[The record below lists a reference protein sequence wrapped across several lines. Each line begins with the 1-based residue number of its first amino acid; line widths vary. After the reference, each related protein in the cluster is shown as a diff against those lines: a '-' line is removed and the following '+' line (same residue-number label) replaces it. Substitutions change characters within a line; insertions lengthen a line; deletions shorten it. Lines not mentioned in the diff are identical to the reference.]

1 MKKTKIVASIGPSSY
16 DPDVFE
22 KMVLAGA
29 NVARINFSHATEE
42 EKERGV
48 ATVNEVRRRTGMNIG
63 IMYDTKGPELRCGE
77 MENGEI
83 ELKEGAVINI
93 VKEQVVGTQQQF
105 SVNHPHVIDL
115 LSIGNTVL
123 LENGLMQLE
132 VVGHNRNQVRCIVR
146 MGGRL
151 GSKKSMSVPGV
162 RLQIPFLSDV
172 DLRDIIYACEH
183 EGDFLACSFVSTPAD
198 VMVVRSVLVAQ
209 NRADMKV
216 IAKIESQ
223 EGMDNLD
230 AICQVADGI
239 MVARGD
245 LGVEVP
251 MEDLPIYQ
259 KRIISTCRRHGK
271 ICIVAT
277 EMLESMKHSIRPT
290 RAEVT
295 DVSNAVFSGTDAVML
310 SGETTTGEYPVE
322 AVSFMAKICSHTE
335 DSHHY
340 KNIYAK
346 PHPSTIAEIMCTS
359 VAATANELGAKLI
372 VVPTVKGVSA
382 RLLSNLEPICPI
394 LALTSDKHI
403 MRSLAL
409 NYGVYAKLVD
419 ESKLLSEGSFLSAQ
433 NEARKWMDFS
443 EGDIVIT
450 TGGFHADP
458 QEGQTNFMKVDIM

>member
-1 MKKTKIVASIGPSSY
+1 MKKTKIVASMGPSCY
-16 DPDVFE
+16 NPDVFE
-22 KMVLAGA
+22 QMVLAGA
-29 NVARINFSHATEE
+29 NVARINFSHATKE
-42 EKERGV
+42 EKETAV
-48 ATVNEVRRRTGMNIG
+48 ATVKEVRERTGMNVG
-63 IMYDTKGPELRCGE
+63 IMYDTKGPELRCGD
-77 MENGEI
+77 MQDGEI
-83 ELKEGAVINI
+83 ELKEGSIVNI
-93 VKEQVVGTQQQF
+93 VKEQVLGTSEQF
-105 SVNHPHVIDL
+105 SLNHPHVIDL
-115 LSIGNTVL
+115 LNIGNQIL

-132 VVGHNRNQVRCIVR
+132 VVGHNRTQARCIVR
-146 MGGRL
+146 IGGRL

-172 DLRDIIYACEH
+172 DLQDIIYACQH
-183 EGDFLACSFVSTPAD
+183 DGDFLACSFVSTAAD
-198 VMVVRSVLVAQ
+198 VMVVRSVLAAQ
-209 NRADMKV
+209 NRSDMIV

-230 AICQVADGI
+230 AIAQVADGI

-295 DVSNAVFSGTDAVML
+295 DISNAVFSGTDAVML

-322 AVSFMAKICSHTE
+322 AVSFMAKICGHTE

-340 KNIYAK
+340 KNKYAK
-346 PHPSTIAEIMCTS
+346 PHPSTIAEIMCNS
-359 VAATANELGAKLI
+359 VAATANEINAKLI

-382 RLLSNLEPICPI
+382 RLISNLEPICPI
-394 LALTSDKHI
+394 LALTSNERV

-419 ESKLLSEGSFLSAQ
+419 SNMNQDEGLRNAHMLAG
-433 NEARKWMDFS
+433 EWMKFQP
-443 EGDIVIT
+443 GDIVIT

-458 QEGQTNFMKVDIM
+458 QDGQTNFMKVDIK

>member
-115 LSIGNTVL
+115 LNIGNTVL

-419 ESKLLSEGSFLSAQ
+419 ESQLLSEGSFLSAQ

>member
-115 LSIGNTVL
+115 LNIGNTVL

-409 NYGVYAKLVD
+409 NYGVYAKLVE
-419 ESKLLSEGSFLSAQ
+419 ESQLLSEGSFLSAQ

>member
-29 NVARINFSHATEE
+29 NVARINFSHTTEE

-83 ELKEGAVINI
+83 ELKEGEVINI

-230 AICQVADGI
+230 AICQVSDGI

-419 ESKLLSEGSFLSAQ
+419 ESQLLSEGSFLSAQ

>member
-83 ELKEGAVINI
+83 ELVEGAAICI
-93 VKEQVVGTQQQF
+93 VKEQVLGTAQQF
-105 SVNHPHVIDL
+105 SVNHPHVIDHL
-115 LSIGNTVL
+115 NIGNIVL

-146 MGGRL
+146 MGGKL

-310 SGETTTGEYPVE
+310 SGETTTGDYPVE
-322 AVSFMAKICSHTE
+322 AVTFMAKICSHTE

-346 PHPSTIAEIMCTS
+346 PHPNTIAEIMCTS

-394 LALTSDKHI
+394 LALTSDEHI

-419 ESKLLSEGSFLSAQ
+419 ESQLLSEGSFLSAQ

-458 QEGQTNFMKVDIM
+458 QDGQTNFMKVDIM

>member
-42 EKERGV
+42 EKQTVV
-48 ATVNEVRRRTGMNIG
+48 ATVKEVRRRTGYTIG

-77 MENGEI
+77 MEGGEI
-83 ELKEGAVINI
+83 ELVEGAAINI
-93 VKEQVVGTQQQF
+93 VKEHVMGTREQF

-115 LSIGNTVL
+115 LNIGDQIL

-132 VVGHNRNQVRCIVR
+132 VVGHDNKHARCIVR
-146 MGGRL
+146 MGGTL

-162 RLQIPFLSDV
+162 RLQIPFLSDT
-172 DLRDIIYACEH
+172 DLQDIIYACQH

-230 AICQVADGI
+230 AIAQVADGI

-259 KRIISTCRRHGK
+259 KRIISTCRRYGK

-295 DVSNAVFSGTDAVML
+295 DISNAVFSGTDAVML

-322 AVSFMAKICSHTE
+322 AVATMAKICSHTE

-359 VAATANELGAKLI
+359 VAATANELSAKLI

-394 LALTSDKHI
+394 LALTDDEQI
-403 MRSLAL
+403 MRSLTL
-409 NYGVYAKLVD
+409 NYGVYSRKVTPAENFD
-419 ESKLLSEGSFLSAQ
+419 DAIRSTR
-433 NEARKWMDFS
+433 EAACQWMDLHP
-443 EGDIVIT
+443 GDIVIT

-458 QEGQTNFMKVDIM
+458 QDGQTNFMKVDRI

>member
-419 ESKLLSEGSFLSAQ
+419 ESQLLSEGSFLSAQ

>member
-48 ATVNEVRRRTGMNIG
+48 ATVNEVRRRTGINIG

-83 ELKEGAVINI
+83 ELKEGEVINI

-419 ESKLLSEGSFLSAQ
+419 ESQLLSEGSFLSAQ

>member
-419 ESKLLSEGSFLSAQ
+419 ESQLLSEGSFLSAQ
-433 NEARKWMDFS
+433 NEARKWMDFC

>member
-419 ESKLLSEGSFLSAQ
+419 ESQLLSEGSFLSAQ
-433 NEARKWMDFS
+433 NEARKWMNFS

>member
-1 MKKTKIVASIGPSSY
+1 MKKTKIVASIGPSSSN
-16 DPDVFE
+16 PDVFE

-42 EKERGV
+42 EKQTVV

-77 MENGEI
+77 MANGEI
-83 ELKEGAVINI
+83 QLVEGAIINI
-93 VKEQVVGTQQQF
+93 VKDSVLGTEEQF

-115 LSIGNTVL
+115 LNIGDQIL

-132 VVGHNRNQVRCIVR
+132 VVGHNSQQARCIVR
-146 MGGRL
+146 MGGTL

-162 RLQIPFLSDV
+162 RLQIPFLSDT
-172 DLRDIIYACEH
+172 DLQDIIYACQNQ
-183 EGDFLACSFVSTPAD
+183 GDFLACSFVSTAAD
-198 VMVVRSVLVAQ
+198 IMVVRSVLVAQ

-230 AICQVADGI
+230 AIAQVADGI

-259 KRIISTCRRHGK
+259 KRIISTCRRYGK

-295 DVSNAVFSGTDAVML
+295 DISNAVFSGTDAVML

-322 AVSFMAKICSHTE
+322 AVSVMAKICSHTE

-346 PHPSTIAEIMCTS
+346 PHPSTIAEIMSTS

-394 LALTSDKHI
+394 LALTDDEQI
-403 MRSLAL
+403 MRSLTL
-409 NYGVYAKLVD
+409 NYGVYCKRVPHI
-419 ESKLLSEGSFLSAQ
+419 ESYSQAIETTKQAAHE
-433 NEARKWMDFS
+433 WM
-443 EGDIVIT
+443 ELHTGDIVIT

-458 QEGQTNFMKVDIM
+458 QDGQSNFMKVDRI

>member
-42 EKERGV
+42 EKQTAV

-77 MENGEI
+77 MADGEI
-83 ELKEGAVINI
+83 ELVEGSIINI
-93 VKEQVVGTQQQF
+93 VKEKVIGTQDQF

-115 LSIGNTVL
+115 LSNGNQIL
-123 LENGLMQLE
+123 LENGLMALE
-132 VVGHNRNQVRCIVR
+132 VVGHDSKHARCIVR
-146 MGGRL
+146 IGGKL
-151 GSKKSMSVPGV
+151 GSKKSISVPGV
-162 RLQIPFLSDV
+162 RLQIPFLSDT
-172 DLRDIIYACEH
+172 DLNDIIYACQH

-198 VMVVRSVLVAQ
+198 IMVVRSVLAAQ

-223 EGMDNLD
+223 EGMDNLE
-230 AICQVADGI
+230 AIAQVSDGI

-251 MEDLPIYQ
+251 MEDLPICQ
-259 KRIISTCRRHGK
+259 KRIISTCRKYGK

-295 DVSNAVFSGTDAVML
+295 DVSNAVFGGTDAVML

-322 AVSFMAKICSHTE
+322 AVAFMAKICSHTE

-340 KNIYAK
+340 KNIFAK
-346 PHPSTIAEIMCTS
+346 PHPSTIAEIMSTS

-394 LALTSDKHI
+394 LALTADEHI
-403 MRSLAL
+403 MRSLTL
-409 NYGVYAKLVD
+409 NYGVYAKQVEPI
-419 ESKLLSEGSFLSAQ
+419 ESYDQAIKLTRSAASE
-433 NEARKWMDFS
+433 WM
-443 EGDIVIT
+443 ELQPGDILLT
-450 TGGFHADP
+450 TGGFHANP
-458 QEGQTNFMKVDIM
+458 QDGQTNFMKVDLI

>member
-16 DPDVFE
+16 NPDVFE

-42 EKERGV
+42 EKQTVV

-77 MENGEI
+77 MANGEI
-83 ELKEGAVINI
+83 QLVEGAIINI
-93 VKEQVVGTQQQF
+93 VKDSVLGTEEQF

-115 LSIGNTVL
+115 LNIGDQIL

-132 VVGHNRNQVRCIVR
+132 VVGHNSQQARCIVR
-146 MGGRL
+146 MGGTL
-151 GSKKSMSVPGV
+151 GSKKSMSVPSV
-162 RLQIPFLSDV
+162 RLQIPFLSDT
-172 DLRDIIYACEH
+172 DLQDIIYACQNQ
-183 EGDFLACSFVSTPAD
+183 GDFLACSFVSTAAD
-198 VMVVRSVLVAQ
+198 IMVVRSVLVAQ

-230 AICQVADGI
+230 AIAQVADGI

-259 KRIISTCRRHGK
+259 KRIISTCRRYGK

-295 DVSNAVFSGTDAVML
+295 DISNAVFSGTDAVML

-322 AVSFMAKICSHTE
+322 AVSVMAKICSHTE

-346 PHPSTIAEIMCTS
+346 PHPSTIAEIMSTS

-394 LALTSDKHI
+394 LALTDDEQI
-403 MRSLAL
+403 MRSLTL
-409 NYGVYAKLVD
+409 NYGVYCKRVPHI
-419 ESKLLSEGSFLSAQ
+419 ESYSQAIETTKQAAHE
-433 NEARKWMDFS
+433 WM
-443 EGDIVIT
+443 ELHTGDIVIT

-458 QEGQTNFMKVDIM
+458 QDGQSNFMKVDRI

>member
-42 EKERGV
+42 EKQTVV
-48 ATVNEVRRRTGMNIG
+48 ATVNEVRKRTGMNIG

-83 ELKEGAVINI
+83 ALVDGAVINI
-93 VKEQVVGTQQQF
+93 VKENVLGTSERF

-115 LSIGNTVL
+115 LNIGDQIL

-132 VVGHNRNQVRCIVR
+132 VVGHDNKHARCIVR
-146 MGGRL
+146 MGGTL

-162 RLQIPFLSDV
+162 RLQIPFLSDT
-172 DLRDIIYACEH
+172 DLQDIIYACQH
-183 EGDFLACSFVSTPAD
+183 QGDFLACSFVSTPAD
-198 VMVVRSVLVAQ
+198 IMVVRSVLVAQ

-230 AICQVADGI
+230 AIAQVSDGI

-259 KRIISTCRRHGK
+259 KRIISTCRRYGK

-322 AVSFMAKICSHTE
+322 AVATMAKICSHTE

-359 VAATANELGAKLI
+359 VASTANELSAKLI

-394 LALTSDKHI
+394 LALTDDEQI
-403 MRSLAL
+403 MRSLTL
-409 NYGVYAKLVD
+409 NYGVYGKRVPPI
-419 ESKLLSEGSFLSAQ
+419 ESYDQAIQ
-433 NEARKWMDFS
+433 ITQTAAREWM
-443 EGDIVIT
+443 ELHPGDIVIT

-458 QEGQTNFMKVDIM
+458 QDGQTNFMKVDRI

>member
-29 NVARINFSHATEE
+29 NVARINFSHATED

-48 ATVNEVRRRTGMNIG
+48 ATVNEVRSRTGMNIG

-83 ELKEGAVINI
+83 ELTEGSAVNI
-93 VKEQVVGTQQQF
+93 VKEQVLGTSERF

-115 LSIGNTVL
+115 LNIGNIVL

-172 DLRDIIYACEH
+172 DLRDIIYACQH
-183 EGDFLACSFVSTPAD
+183 EGDFLACSFVSTPSD

-295 DVSNAVFSGTDAVML
+295 DVANAVFSGTDAVML
-310 SGETTTGEYPVE
+310 SGETTTGEFPVE

-359 VAATANELGAKLI
+359 VASTANELGAKLI

-394 LALTSDKHI
+394 LALTSDEQI

-409 NYGVYAKLVD
+409 NYGVYAKLV
-419 ESKLLSEGSFLSAQ
+419 EPQLVNEGSFLSAQ
-433 NEARKWMDFS
+433 EEARKWMNFN

-458 QEGQTNFMKVDIM
+458 QDGQTNFMKVDIM

>member
-83 ELKEGAVINI
+83 ELKEGEVINI

-419 ESKLLSEGSFLSAQ
+419 ESQLLSEGSFLSAQ

>member
-16 DPDVFE
+16 NPDVFE

-42 EKERGV
+42 EKQTVV

-77 MENGEI
+77 MANGEI
-83 ELKEGAVINI
+83 QLVEGAIINI
-93 VKEQVVGTQQQF
+93 VKDSVLGTEEQF

-115 LSIGNTVL
+115 LNIGDQIL

-132 VVGHNRNQVRCIVR
+132 VVGHNSQQARCIVR
-146 MGGRL
+146 MGGTL

-162 RLQIPFLSDV
+162 RLQIPFLSDT
-172 DLRDIIYACEH
+172 DLQDIIYACQNQ
-183 EGDFLACSFVSTPAD
+183 GDFLACSFVSTAAD
-198 VMVVRSVLVAQ
+198 IMVVRSVLVAQ

-230 AICQVADGI
+230 AIAQVADGI

-259 KRIISTCRRHGK
+259 KRIISTCRRYGK

-295 DVSNAVFSGTDAVML
+295 DISNAVFSGTDAVML

-322 AVSFMAKICSHTE
+322 AVSVMAKICSHTE

-346 PHPSTIAEIMCTS
+346 PHPSTIAEIMSTS

-394 LALTSDKHI
+394 LALTDDEQI
-403 MRSLAL
+403 MRSLTL
-409 NYGVYAKLVD
+409 NYGVYCKRVPHI
-419 ESKLLSEGSFLSAQ
+419 ESYSQAIETTKQAAHE
-433 NEARKWMDFS
+433 WM
-443 EGDIVIT
+443 ELHTGDIVIT

-458 QEGQTNFMKVDIM
+458 QDGQSNFMKVDRI